1 MKLKSMLKKTFLIA
15 ASLAALSTTA
25 MVQADILQDI
35 KDRKIL
41 RVAVPQDFPP
51 FGSVGLNL
59 KPQGIDIDVAQY
71 IADKM
76 SVTLE
81 LIPVTSANRIPYL
94 QTKKADLVISSLGK
108 NSEREKAIDFSIPY
122 APFFLGVFGEKGI
135 DVTSVEGLKNKT
147 VGVTRGAVEDLELE
161 KIVSSSTTIQRFE
174 DNNTTLSAYLSGQV
188 SLIATG
194 NLVATEIS
202 KRQPNRAPESKFML
216 KDSPCYIGM
225 MKGEKAL
232 QSEVNGIISAA
243 FADGTLNS
251 ISMKWLKAPLPK
263 GFGA

>member
-1 MKLKSMLKKTFLIA
+1 MTFKNMLKKTLLIA
-15 ASLAALSTTA
+15 ASLATLSITA
-25 MVQADILQDI
+25 MVQADVLQDI
-35 KDRKIL
+35 KDRKVL

-51 FGSVGLNL
+51 FGSVGLDL

-76 SVTLE
+76 SVKLE
-81 LIPVTSANRIPYL
+81 IIPVTSANRIPYL

-108 NSEREKAIDFSIPY
+108 NPEREKAIDFSTPY

-135 DVTSVEGLKNKT
+135 NVTSADDLSNKT

-194 NLVATEIS
+194 NLVATEIA

-225 MKGEKAL
+225 MKGEKTL
-232 QSEVNGIISAA
+232 QSEVNSIIAAA
-243 FADGTLNS
+243 FSDGTLNN

>member
-1 MKLKSMLKKTFLIA
+1 MKFKNIFKKTLLIA
-15 ASLAALSTTA
+15 ASLATLSA
-25 MVQADILQDI
+25 ANIVQADVLQDI
-35 KDRKIL
+35 KDRKVL

-51 FGSVGLNL
+51 FGSVGLDL

-76 SVTLE
+76 SVELE

-108 NSEREKAIDFSIPY
+108 NPEREKAIDFSTPY
-122 APFFLGVFGEKGI
+122 APFFLGVFGDKEIQVKSA
-135 DVTSVEGLKNKT
+135 DDLTNKT

-161 KIVSSSTTIQRFE
+161 KIVSSNTTIQRFE

-188 SLIATG
+188 NLIATG
-194 NLVATEIS
+194 NLVAAEIA
-202 KRQPNRAPESKFML
+202 KKQPNRAPESKFML
-216 KDSPCYIGM
+216 KESPCYIGM
-225 MKGEKAL
+225 MKDESAL
-232 QSEVNGIISAA
+232 QSEVNSIIAAA
-243 FADGTLNS
+243 FSDGTLNS
-251 ISMKWLKAPLPK
+251 ISMKWLKAPLPE